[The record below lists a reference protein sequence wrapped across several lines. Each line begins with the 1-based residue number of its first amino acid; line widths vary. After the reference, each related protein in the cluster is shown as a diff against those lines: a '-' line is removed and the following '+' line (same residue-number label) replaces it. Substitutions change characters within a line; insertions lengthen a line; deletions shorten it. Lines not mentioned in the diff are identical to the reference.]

1 MDVTLLRRRAGR
13 PGSVVRLLGPA
24 AVAAGAAAV
33 VAALVVRDPHVPG
46 SWGNCVFLQATGLYC
61 PGCGGLRAVNELA
74 HLDIVAALSSNVF
87 AVVLAVLTA
96 LIWAA
101 WARSQATGRPVAWD
115 RWITPLNAYLLLGS
129 MSVFS
134 VLRNTPLLAS
144 LTP

>member
-1 MDVTLLRRRAGR
+1 MALLRSRAGR
-13 PGSVVRLLGPA
+13 PGAIIRGLGPA
-24 AVAAGAAAV
+24 AVAACGAAV

-46 SWGNCVFLQATGLYC
+46 SWGNCVFLQLTGLYC

-74 HLDIVAALSSNVF
+74 HLDVVAALSSNVF
-87 AVVLAVLTA
+87 AVVLAALTA

-101 WARSQATGRPVAWD
+101 WARSQVTGRPVAWE

-129 MSVFS
+129 MGVFS

>member
-1 MDVTLLRRRAGR
+1 MTLLRTGAGR
-13 PGSVVRLLGPA
+13 ADPIVRLLGPA
-24 AVAAGAAAV
+24 AVAASGAAG

-61 PGCGGLRAVNELA
+61 PGCGGLRAVNDLA
-74 HLDIVAALSSNVF
+74 HLDLVAALSSNVF

-129 MSVFS
+129 MGIFS
-134 VLRNTPLLAS
+134 VLRNTTLLAS